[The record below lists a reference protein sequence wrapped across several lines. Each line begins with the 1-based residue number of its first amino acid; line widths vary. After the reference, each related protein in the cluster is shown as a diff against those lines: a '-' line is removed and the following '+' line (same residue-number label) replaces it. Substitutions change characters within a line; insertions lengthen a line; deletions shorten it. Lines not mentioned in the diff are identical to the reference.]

1 MEKLWKMMKTYGKPQ
16 WKIMKTY
23 GKPMENDEDL
33 RKTNGK

>member
-1 MEKLWKMMKTYGKPQ
+1 MMKTYGKPQ

>member
-33 RKTNGK
+33 WKTYGK